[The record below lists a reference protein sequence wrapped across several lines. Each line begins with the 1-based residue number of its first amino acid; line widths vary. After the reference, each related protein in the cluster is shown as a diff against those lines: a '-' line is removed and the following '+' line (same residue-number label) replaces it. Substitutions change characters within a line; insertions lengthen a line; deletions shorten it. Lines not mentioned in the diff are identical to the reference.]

1 MNRVLVWSVVML
13 LATQVAI
20 AAVPS
25 KKVVVTGKYPG
36 GLTVNVT
43 CNVLST
49 GQATGS
55 GTLSGTAFS
64 YPFNVTKISTGQGT
78 VILSGHFT
86 SGVSYPIT
94 LTAHVPSGTQTFSYV
109 VNGQTV
115 SMTGQGT
122 VVIQ

>member
-20 AAVPS
+20 AAAPS
-25 KKVVVTGKYPG
+25 KKVVVTGNYPG

-43 CNVLST
+43 CNVQSN

-55 GTLSGTAFS
+55 GTLSGTGFS
-64 YPFNVTKISTGQGT
+64 YPFNVTKVSSGLGT
-78 VILSGHFT
+78 VTLSGKFT
-86 SGVSYPIT
+86 SGISYPIT
-94 LTAHVPSGTQTFSYV
+94 LTARVPSGTQTFSYV
-109 VNGQTV
+109 VSGKNI

-122 VVIQ
+122 VVVQ